1 MRLWPSIRIS
11 LISLKLRELTVS
23 GYSGRIAPNGLKDH
37 RLHEGENVG
46 VVYDCPSRLP
56 VVLAVCHKNEMR
68 RLEFWAADRRFES
81 AASLEFQWIK
91 IRCFVEVIDV
101 FDSFEPQGDS
111 KCYWQ

>member
-1 MRLWPSIRIS
+1 MELQLAAQPVERLLQKRSQLRQRVYTSRAIS
-11 LISLKLRELTVS
+11 QRVVRQVE
-23 GYSGRIAPNGLKDH
+23 APL
-37 RLHEGENVG
+37 
-46 VVYDCPSRLP
+46 
-56 VVLAVCHKNEMR
+56 VLVICHKNEIR

-81 AASLEFQWIK
+81 TASLEFQWIK

>member
-1 MRLWPSIRIS
+1 MTPRD
-11 LISLKLRELTVS
+11 VS
-23 GYSGRIAPNGLKDH
+23 EHFAQIGLKDR
-37 RLHEGENVG
+37 RLHEGQNVG

-56 VVLAVCHKNEMR
+56 VVLAICHKNEMR

-81 AASLEFQWIK
+81 TASLEFQWIK
-91 IRCFVEVIDV
+91 IRCFVEVVDV